1 MFVFAAV
8 CLCVPLCIC
17 ASLCSCLHMS
27 PGKSKDVVGFFMF
40 DLVVICSVNKMW
52 G

>member
-8 CLCVPLCIC
+8 CLCVSLRIC

-27 PGKSKDVVGFFMF
+27 PGKSKDVNGFFM
-40 DLVVICSVNKMW
+40 LVVICSVNKMY